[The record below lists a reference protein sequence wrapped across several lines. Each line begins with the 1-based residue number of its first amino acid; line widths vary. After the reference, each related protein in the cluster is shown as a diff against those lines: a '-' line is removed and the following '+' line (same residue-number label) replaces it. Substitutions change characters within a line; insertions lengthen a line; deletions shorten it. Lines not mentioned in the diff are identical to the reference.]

1 MTRLVQ
7 RPNRLKSAKSQRLT
21 LSRRDVSLW
30 GVAGGLLMGL
40 SACSST
46 PAVKKS
52 GLQVVIEADDTI
64 NLNEQ
69 RDPSPIVLRFYELK
83 SPTVFNQAT
92 FFELFDKDSER
103 LGADLVSKREFEVKP
118 QDKLDFTRETPIE
131 TKHLGVIAGFREIN
145 SAQWRDIVDIV
156 PERDNQIVVKVTS
169 LAVDLEFVRSV
180 RQGII

>member
-1 MTRLVQ
+1 MTRVFPPLDRLPLAEGRMR
-7 RPNRLKSAKSQRLT
+7 RP
-21 LSRRDVSLW
+21 SRRE
-30 GVAGGLLMGL
+30 VALTGIGGGLLVAL

-46 PAVKKS
+46 PAAKKS
-52 GLQVVIEADDTI
+52 GLKVVIEADDTI

-83 SPTVFNQAT
+83 SPTIFNQAT
-92 FFELFDKDSER
+92 FFELFDKDSEK

-118 QDKLDFTRETPIE
+118 QDKLDFTRETPVE

-145 SAQWRDIVDIV
+145 SAKWRDIVDIV

-169 LAVDLEFVRSV
+169 LAVELEFVRAV